1 MAKVVFNIHN
11 ILSYTFTVQYK
22 PVYILLLCT
31 LYVHVSELACN
42 AARLI
47 MLCQLYFDIT
57 PY

>member
-1 MAKVVFNIHN
+1 MRLYFISITFYHLHLLFNIN
-11 ILSYTFTVQYK
+11 CVSLAAV
-22 PVYILLLCT
+22 
-31 LYVHVSELACN
+31 YVHVSELACN